1 MKKGTVRTIPIMF
14 LLNIITCGWYYIYWI
29 YQTSSEIKSFT
40 EREDLNPALDVI
52 LGIVTGGLYFKYW
65 YYKYGKI
72 VYKEIPLKV
81 GMNNAEDKT
90 MVLVIIDIAVAVI
103 YFFNIFFNVLIL
115 TLKLISSP
123 AKAEDLIILSTLF
136 PTGLIFIV
144 NISSLIM
151 QEKLNN
157 IWNKVQ

>member
-1 MKKGTVRTIPIMF
+1 MKKGTVRTIPMVF
-14 LLNIITCGWYYIYWI
+14 LLNIVTCSWYYIYWI
-29 YQTSSEIKSFT
+29 YHTSSEIRNFT
-40 EREDLNPALDVI
+40 EREDLNPALEVI

-72 VYKEIPLKV
+72 VYKEMPLKV
-81 GMNNAEDKT
+81 GMNNTEDKT

-103 YFFNIFFNVLIL
+103 YFFNIFFNIIIL
-115 TLKLISSP
+115 SLTLISSP
-123 AKAEDLIILSTLF
+123 AKIENLIMLFTLF

-151 QEKLNN
+151 QDKLNN
-157 IWNKVQ
+157 IWNKAQ

>member
-1 MKKGTVRTIPIMF
+1 MKKGTIRTIPIIF
-14 LLNIITCGWYYIYWI
+14 LLNIITCGWYYLYWI
-29 YQTSSEIKSFT
+29 YQTSYEIKRFT
-40 EREDLNPALDVI
+40 EREDLNPALEVI

-72 VYKEIPLKV
+72 VYKEMPLKV
-81 GMNNAEDKT
+81 GMNNTEDKT
-90 MVLVIIDIAVAVI
+90 MALVIIDIAVTVI
-103 YFFNIFFNVLIL
+103 YFLNILFNIFIL

-123 AKAEDLIILSTLF
+123 AEAEDLIMLFRLF